1 MVGLTDDFAS
11 TLEALEKLLPD
22 LVAKDTA
29 AIFRKRCKLDYTY
42 IFDELVYTC
51 VCIWDEKRFLSGV
64 QTFHTQCVGFGA

>member
-29 AIFRKRCKLDYTY
+29 AIFRKRCKFYY
-42 IFDELVYTC
+42 IYLSLHAY
-51 VCIWDEKRFLSGV
+51 IWDEKRFLSGV
-64 QTFHTQCVGFGA
+64 QTFHTPCVGFGA